1 MSDMFYFIMDMN
13 ILKNILT
20 KEHVARNSLSVILP
34 SVTEKII
41 LRQDLISL

>member
-1 MSDMFYFIMDMN
+1 MIYFIMDMN

-20 KEHVARNSLSVILP
+20 KEQVARNSLSVIVP
-34 SVTEKII
+34 SINEKII